1 MKNIKIENAR
11 YQTGMTLVEIMVALT
26 ISLILLAGVMQ
37 IFLASKQTYRMQ
49 DGMSRLQENA
59 RFALHF
65 LDQDIRMAGYH
76 GCSSVSTQPNNIVDL
91 DGDGT
96 ADAVSDFSTDG
107 LIGYE
112 YSQLPIALTATD
124 NLTTAEVVPNTDVIV
139 LLRGT
144 NRDVQLTGNMNTD
157 NANIQLA
164 SSASGLFAA
173 GDIMFISDCESADV
187 FAANNVSGG
196 GTITIAHSS
205 AKNTGPKLSKA
216 YGTDASI
223 MAMEKSAYYI
233 GTNASGIPALFRKR
247 MVGAGMVTEELI
259 EGVESLQLE
268 YGEDLTSDG
277 LPNRYVN
284 AIGVTN
290 FANVVSVR
298 IGLLMRSAEE
308 VVHDTDTN
316 TYNVLDVNVDP
327 TDDRRLRRNFTTT
340 VKLRNRGVI

>member
-1 MKNIKIENAR
+1 MNNSTIKIAR
-11 YQTGMTLVEIMVALT
+11 HQAGMTLVEIMVALT
-26 ISLILLAGVMQ
+26 ISLVLLAGVMQ

-76 GCSSVSTQPNNIVDL
+76 GCSSKASLPNNIVDL

-96 ADAVSDFSTDG
+96 ADSVSDFSTDG
-107 LIGYE
+107 LTGYE
-112 YSQLPIALTATD
+112 SSQLPIALSATD
-124 NLTTAEVVPNTDVIV
+124 SLTAAEVVPNTDIIV
-139 LLRGT
+139 LIRGT
-144 NRDVQLTGNMNTD
+144 NKNVQLTGNMTAD

-164 SSASGLFAA
+164 ASAAGLFSPS
-173 GDIMFISDCESADV
+173 DILFISDCETADV
-187 FAANNVSGG
+187 FAANNVSNG

-205 AKNTGPKLSKA
+205 SVNTGPKLSKA

-223 MAMEKSAYYI
+223 MAMEKSAYYV
-233 GTNASGIPALFRKR
+233 GTNASGVPALFRKR
-247 MVGAGMVTEELI
+247 MVGANMVTEELI
-259 EGVESLQLE
+259 EGVESMQLE

-277 LPNRYVN
+277 LANRYTN
-284 AIGVTN
+284 ATGVTN

-316 TYNVLDVNVDP
+316 TYDVLDVTVDP

-340 VKLRNRGVI
+340 VKLRNRGEI